1 MERKNHDALPTLI
14 ADTESL
20 RQQLRELHA
29 TVKANGSDRPKQ
41 ASQAEAVGM
50 VIKGK

>member
-1 MERKNHDALPTLI
+1 MERKSQDGLSTII

-20 RQQLRELHA
+20 RRQLRELHA
-29 TVKANGSDRPKQ
+29 AVKAKVGERREQ
-41 ASQAEAVGM
+41 ADQPVGVGM

>member
-1 MERKNHDALPTLI
+1 MERNSLDGLPTLI

-29 TVKANGSDRPKQ
+29 AVKAKVGEQRE
-41 ASQAEAVGM
+41 QAEQPVGLGI